1 MGKVQLRGSL
11 KRVLFYSGSV
21 ELSRT
26 LYDTDLT
33 DTEWEQL
40 APLVPAAKP
49 GGRPPK
55 HSRREILNA
64 IFYAVRGGCAWKLL
78 PHDLPPWRTVYHY
91 FWSWRRTGVWQQIHD
106 RLREQVREA
115 AGRNTNPSAAI
126 LDSQSIRT
134 SEAGGV
140 RGYDGGKQI
149 RGRKRHILVDTLG
162 LLLLVVV
169 TAANVQDRNG
179 AQILLSPLA
188 TQFRRL
194 RLIWA
199 DGAYAGELT
208 SWTRGLR
215 KWGKLRLEIV
225 RKPKGQKGFS
235 VLPWRWRVERTFAWL
250 CRNRRLRCDYERLPQ
265 TTEAI
270 IYVAMIRLMTRRLA
284 AS

>member
-1 MGKVQLRGSL
+1 VTSYPERL
-11 KRVLFYSGSV
+11 KP
-21 ELSRT
+21 SRT
-26 LYDTDLT
+26 SYDTDLT
-33 DTEWEQL
+33 DAEWEQL
-40 APLVPAAKP
+40 APLVPPVKP

-55 HSRREILNA
+55 YSRREILNG
-64 IFYAVRGGCAWKLL
+64 IFYAVRSGSAWKLL

-91 FWSWRRTGVWQQIHD
+91 FWLWRRTGVRQQIQD
-106 RLREQVREA
+106 TLRERVREA
-115 AGRNTNPSAAI
+115 AGRNPNPSAAVV
-126 LDSQSIRT
+126 DSQSIRT

-140 RGYDGGKQI
+140 RGYDGGKKI

-179 AQILLSPLA
+179 AQLLLAPLA
-188 TQFRRL
+188 QQFRRL
-194 RLIWA
+194 RRIWA
-199 DGAYAGELT
+199 DGAYAGELA

-215 KWGKLRLEIV
+215 KWGKVQLEIV
-225 RKPKGQKGFS
+225 RKPKGQKGFV

-265 TTEAI
+265 TTEAL
-270 IYVAMIRLMTRRLA
+270 IYVARIRLMTHRLV